1 MEQIEFVSIE
11 ELKQQQY
18 KNFLKLSDFESDHP
32 LHRLYVYVM
41 QYYGGLRKDVVEFF
55 CDIDCMKRLAHV
67 IETDKG
73 LGLWNEWYRRMVRL
87 LQCHACA
94 EWYQLFCY
102 TENKPI
108 CYTQYFQNQLV
119 AYAEQELN
127 VFEVKE
133 IFLKNQAAYL
143 LEYESRQLK
152 KKAETEIKQIELG
165 KQEVHKDVEQP
176 HVEMQS
182 NLLDIQSI
190 IQNMMKPMIDSQNQ
204 LQEMLRTALNCE
216 IREEGDDKILE
227 KITPNQSKEEKDVL
241 IVADGIDGWKEDAL
255 QTIPDT
261 YVEKEQDAD
270 TQNRQEK
277 INHYFKVAKLFQ
289 QTRIKRKVAQMKR
302 MDKKQQVQE
311 LVLQMNQKEFS
322 TDDISLVRNLMQ
334 LDVSLELLCSI
345 VMLENEPVERLKKIY
360 DFLSYEATTEI
371 QA

>member
-18 KNFLKLSDFESDHP
+18 KNFLKLADFESDHP
-32 LHRLYVYVM
+32 LHRLYVYVI

-55 CDIDCMKRLAHV
+55 CDTDSMKKLARM
-67 IETDKG
+67 IEADKG
-73 LGLWNEWYRRMVRL
+73 IGLWNEWYRRMVRL
-87 LQCHACA
+87 LQCHASA
-94 EWYQLFCY
+94 EWYGLFCF

-119 AYAEQELN
+119 SYVEQELN

-133 IFLKNQAAYL
+133 VFLRNQVAYL
-143 LEYESRQLK
+143 LEYEIRQLK
-152 KKAETEIKQIELG
+152 KKDKTGVEQTEFG
-165 KQEVHKDVEQP
+165 KHKIHNDVEP
-176 HVEMQS
+176 IRVETQG
-182 NLLDIQSI
+182 NFPDIQSI
-190 IQNMMKPMIDSQNQ
+190 LQSMMKPMIDSQNQ

-216 IREEGDDKILE
+216 IREEGDDKTSE
-227 KITPNQSKEEKDVL
+227 KITPNQSEEEKDAL
-241 IVADGIDGWKEDAL
+241 IVADGIDGWKEDTL
-255 QTIPDT
+255 PTIPDA

-322 TDDISLVRNLMQ
+322 TEDISLVRNLMQ

-360 DFLSYEATTEI
+360 DFLSYEATIETQE
-371 QA
+371 